1 MFYLDTS
8 VVLALF
14 IHEPMSESV
23 GNWVASRRQP
33 LAFSDWGLT
42 ECASALGIL
51 QRRGSLAADSTA
63 RTYMAIT
70 TFVNTS
76 CEFIACASHHQIEAQ
91 KLLSRFDLPIRA
103 GDALHL
109 AVSLHAQASL
119 VSCDKQLVAVAK
131 AIGAKVRNP
140 LSPPANRD

>member
-1 MFYLDTS
+1 
-8 VVLALF
+8 
-14 IHEPMSESV
+14 
-23 GNWVASRRQP
+23 
-33 LAFSDWGLT
+33 
-42 ECASALGIL
+42 
-51 QRRGSLAADSTA
+51 
-63 RTYMAIT
+63 MAIT

-91 KLLSRFDLPIRA
+91 KLLARFDLPIRA

-109 AVSLHAQASL
+109 AISLHAQASL

-140 LSPPANRD
+140 LSPPPLQTVIDAKQNHPPSSIVRIQELADRDPIDAWPMNTNIAYEATCTRSHASTSTPR